1 MRQKLQGL
9 GNQDSLFC
17 ASPPG
22 LGATPLHLHLHG
34 AGRGGG
40 IHSPASAPGRSLHSH
55 VKWPAGLQGEDI
67 SG

>member
-40 IHSPASAPGRSLHSH
+40 FIALPPRQDAASTPM
-55 VKWPAGLQGEDI
+55 
-67 SG
+67 